1 MSVQQVE
8 VVGPESTGSAPV
20 DWLHLQGELIEWD
33 RVLTYAVIAFGMLL
47 LLVLVALLAQHL
59 VRR

>member
-8 VVGPESTGSAPV
+8 VVGPVEGGNVAI
-20 DWLHLQGELIEWD
+20 DWLHMQGELVEWD
-33 RVLTYAVIAFGMLL
+33 RLLTYTVIAFGTLL
-47 LLVLVALLAQHL
+47 LLFLVATLAHHL